1 METVLSSTLMRGTL
15 RKCSWR
21 ALVGRPNTACLYS
34 STRRGVRIRKRPPS
48 DPAKLIALM
57 TGLGDRDWD
66 NEEEDAAR
74 IDDDDES
81 DFEL

>member
-1 METVLSSTLMRGTL
+1 
-15 RKCSWR
+15 
-21 ALVGRPNTACLYS
+21 
-34 STRRGVRIRKRPPS
+34 
-48 DPAKLIALM
+48 M